1 MPIPRLILASI
12 SASRKSM
19 LRGAGVV
26 FEALPS
32 GVDEAKLKSGFSGSP
47 DALASALAL
56 AKANAVSARH
66 PEALVIGAD
75 QLLVCD
81 DKIYDKPRN
90 LAEAGAHLQA
100 LSGRTHHLLTS
111 VCLVQGGAQQ
121 WLHAEQATLTMRA
134 LSDDFLAAYLTA
146 EAAEILRCVG
156 AYRLEGLGAQLF
168 TRIEGDYFTVLG
180 LPLLAL
186 LGALRARGV
195 LAA

>member
-1 MPIPRLILASI
+1 MPAPRLLLASI
-12 SASRKSM
+12 SASRKTM
-19 LRGAGVV
+19 LHNAGVV

-32 GVDEAKLKSGFSGSP
+32 GVDEAALKSGFSGPPAS
-47 DALASALAL
+47 LASALAQ
-56 AKANAVSARH
+56 AKAHAVSARH
-66 PEALVIGAD
+66 PQALVIGAD
-75 QLLVCD
+75 QLLVCG

-90 LAEAGAHLQA
+90 LAEAGVHLRA
-100 LSGRTHHLLTS
+100 LSGRTHHLVTS
-111 VCLVQGGAQQ
+111 ACLVQGGAQQ

-134 LSDDFLAAYLTA
+134 LGDNFLADYLAT
-146 EAAEILRCVG
+146 EAAEVLHCVG
-156 AYRLEGLGAQLF
+156 AYRLEGPGAQLF